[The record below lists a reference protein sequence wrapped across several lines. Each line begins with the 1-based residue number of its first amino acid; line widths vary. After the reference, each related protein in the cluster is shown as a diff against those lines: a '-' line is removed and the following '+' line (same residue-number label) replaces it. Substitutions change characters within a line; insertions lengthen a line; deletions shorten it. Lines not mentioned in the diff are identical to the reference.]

1 MIVKTTIVELSV
13 YKRRR
18 VDEMGNE
25 FREKISDYLSE
36 CVEEELWFIAGMV
49 SGEMLRRNI
58 KFKISTDSD
67 S

>member
-1 MIVKTTIVELSV
+1 
-13 YKRRR
+13 
-18 VDEMGNE
+18 MGNE